1 MQCVLLH
8 YVEGIR
14 WVLQWHTFIY
24 SKTHWASPSSGI
36 GESHERIDISST
48 GTASCYNRGMY
59 NWKILWRHNIKTS
72 NRASDI
78 SRKKAKSR
86 GIFRGKF
93 VEKSTDF
100 AGFSREKS
108 QNSRK
113 NRLIL
118 RDFHGRKV
126 KFRRIF
132 RGKFLEKA
140 ADSTG
145 NVFGNISGGFRG
157 NTWISRVRD
166 RAKYQ
171 KPCSNKFLSKGKMY
185 SNPYNLFIHEV
196 GLGDKKNEN
205 WTRLKI
211 LNLNLILTYNRYS
224 CTLYIHKYTDR

>member
-1 MQCVLLH
+1 
-8 YVEGIR
+8 
-14 WVLQWHTFIY
+14 
-24 SKTHWASPSSGI
+24 
-36 GESHERIDISST
+36 
-48 GTASCYNRGMY
+48 MY

-78 SRKKAKSR
+78 SRKKAKFR

-132 RGKFLEKA
+132 RDKFLEKA
-140 ADSTG
+140 ADSTEMYLEI
-145 NVFGNISGGFRG
+145 FLADFAEIPEFRG
-157 NTWISRVRD
+157 SATARNIRSPVLISFFPK
-166 RAKYQ
+166 AK
-171 KPCSNKFLSKGKMY
+171 C
-185 SNPYNLFIHEV
+185 I
-196 GLGDKKNEN
+196 
-205 WTRLKI
+205 
-211 LNLNLILTYNRYS
+211 LILIIY
-224 CTLYIHKYTDR
+224 LFMK